1 MLPGATPGRS
11 RGDARFFEQS
21 ENSEGNRHTRSAGIA
36 ALNTLFQ
43 TEPPERSRVPI
54 ILGYGLALACLI
66 WVLHDFHIVRAMHD
80 LENVSW
86 KWVLLGMAFDV
97 LSYLVQA
104 VRWKFLLKPFGEV
117 RLTRSIRAVFSGLF
131 ANLIF
136 PLRPGELLRSYLL
149 SDSEGITFGRMLGS
163 VGVERMIDL
172 VIATASLGVVSLVVD
187 LPRTFQR
194 AADILGVVTLVLLSV
209 VVALIL
215 YLEVKLTRDPSF
227 QSAPHHL
234 PGKLMAALTGLHAMG
249 TAPSFYPALFFSLL
263 MPLCQAAGL
272 WAVMVSYGM
281 HLSFLVAIVVLVI
294 INLGVSLPNAPAN
307 VGSYWFFC
315 VLGLSVF
322 GVEKAV
328 AAPFSIL
335 AFLAL
340 NIPFIFLGFAALVR
354 SGLSLRSMRERVTH
368 LPSELSRADAAY

>member
-1 MLPGATPGRS
+1 
-11 RGDARFFEQS
+11 
-21 ENSEGNRHTRSAGIA
+21 
-36 ALNTLFQ
+36 
-43 TEPPERSRVPI
+43 
-54 ILGYGLALACLI
+54 
-66 WVLHDFHIVRAMHD
+66 
-80 LENVSW
+80 
-86 KWVLLGMAFDV
+86 
-97 LSYLVQA
+97 
-104 VRWKFLLKPFGEV
+104 
-117 RLTRSIRAVFSGLF
+117 
-131 ANLIF
+131 
-136 PLRPGELLRSYLL
+136 
-149 SDSEGITFGRMLGS
+149 
-163 VGVERMIDL
+163 
-172 VIATASLGVVSLVVD
+172 
-187 LPRTFQR
+187 
-194 AADILGVVTLVLLSV
+194 
-209 VVALIL
+209 
-215 YLEVKLTRDPSF
+215 
-227 QSAPHHL
+227 
-234 PGKLMAALTGLHAMG
+234 MAALTGLHAMG